1 MKTINTHGEAYIV
14 GKVNTGGGK
23 FIKGDK
29 ISFEGNLE
37 DITEPEVDIE
47 VEVEEE
53 EDFDFDLDELE
64 EGIAP
69 SNVNTGGGKYIPGNV
84 NTKGK
89 DFVGRESKK

>member
-1 MKTINTHGEAYIV
+1 MKTINTHGEAYIA
-14 GKVNTGGGK
+14 GKVNTGTGK

-37 DITEPEVDIE
+37 DITEPEPEVDFEFE
-47 VEVEEE
+47 VEE

-64 EGIAP
+64 EGVAP

-89 DFVGRESKK
+89 DFVGRKS